1 MEHRYLGNSGMRVS
15 AISYGNWLTHGSQVD
30 DEAAIESVHAAL
42 DAGITT
48 FDTADVYA
56 GTKAETVLGEAL
68 RGVQR
73 ESIELFTKVF
83 FPTGSGVNQ
92 QGLSRKHIMESV
104 EGSLRRLGTDHIDL
118 YQAHRYDHRTPLE
131 VTMSAFADLVH
142 QGKVA
147 YLGVSE
153 WTADQIR
160 DAHALAAELKVPLVS
175 NQPQYSL
182 LWRVIEEEVVPTC
195 EELGISQI
203 VWSPLAQGALTGKYL
218 PGEEPP
224 AGSRATDEAGGK
236 NMISRWMNDD
246 VLEAVQQVVALA
258 DEAGMTAANL
268 ALAWVLRNPNVASAI
283 VGASNASQVTRNVE
297 AIDVTLDDDLAA
309 RVEEIL
315 APVTTTDPGRTLK
328 DQPKERL

>member
-283 VGASNASQVTRNVE
+283 VGASNASQVTRNVK
-297 AIDVTLDDDLAA
+297 AIDVTLDDDLAV

>member
-42 DAGITT
+42 DAGITS

-246 VLEAVQQVVALA
+246 VLEAVQQVAALA